1 MATVDEE
8 FRRQYRDVA
17 PFNPTSKDRAHN
29 TQQFIIF
36 LQKMS
41 QVQPLLR
48 ILVQATKPTFATPQ
62 TGDYDTYVNS
72 LEDNQGAVFE
82 SHLLYLVSYLD
93 GGPAF
98 QLPDSHYFTPTALLD
113 GGGTAHESKGCRDV
127 PVLSQGEHFYIPA
140 DNHIQGVGP
149 SLLSEHTL
157 EADHEVSQPVSRQVR
172 REVKLVSQSVSQ

>member
-82 SHLLYLVSYLD
+82 SHLLYLVS
-93 GGPAF
+93 
-98 QLPDSHYFTPTALLD
+98 SKTA
-113 GGGTAHESKGCRDV
+113 
-127 PVLSQGEHFYIPA
+127 
-140 DNHIQGVGP
+140 GVGAAAEAARAPPPWRTSSNRWTAP
-149 SLLSEHTL
+149 S
-157 EADHEVSQPVSRQVR
+157 VIP
-172 REVKLVSQSVSQ
+172 